1 MYPYQQQYRPAYPAQ
16 RPSLQAIPRPK
27 MGAVA
32 SMGWTDWLL
41 LGGGAIVAGVGLNN
55 IYGGV
60 TTRKPNF
67 VSIALGTVLTL
78 TGVAVAGMEVSKM
91 TSPAA

>member
-1 MYPYQQQYRPAYPAQ
+1 MYPYQQQYRPAYPA
-16 RPSLQAIPRPK
+16 PRSVLEASQPRRL
-27 MGAVA
+27 GSVA

-67 VSIALGTVLTL
+67 VGIALGAVLTL